1 LLTHEQIIKGCIKND
16 RKVQKELFERFSPKM
31 YGYCLR
37 YSVNAADAQDVLQEG
52 FIKVFEKIST
62 LKNPDQ
68 LEGWMSRIFIN
79 LAISRFRKNKIAP
92 NMLSTDDIDVADEAP
107 IEEMNELTPSEVLLK
122 MQELPELYR
131 TVLNLYAIDGH
142 SHREISQML
151 DITETN
157 SKSILSR
164 SRKMLRE
171 LISKKSQS

>member
-1 LLTHEQIIKGCIKND
+1 M
-16 RKVQKELFERFSPKM
+16 QKELFERFSPKM

-37 YSVNAADAQDVLQEG
+37 YSGNTADAQDVLQEG
-52 FIKVFEKIST
+52 FIKVFEKIGT

-68 LEGWMSRIFIN
+68 LEGWMSRVFIN

-92 NMLSTDDIDVADEAP
+92 NMLSTDDVDVADDAPMEA
-107 IEEMNELTPSEVLLK
+107 IEELSPAEVLLK

-171 LISKKSQS
+171 LISKKSQ

>member
-1 LLTHEQIIKGCIKND
+1 MLTHEQIIKGCIKND

-37 YSVNAADAQDVLQEG
+37 YSNNKADAQDVLQEG
-52 FIKVFEKIST
+52 FMKVFEKIST

-79 LAISRFRKNKIAP
+79 LAISRFRKSKVEP
-92 NMLSTDDIDVADEAP
+92 NMLSTDDIDVAEESP
-107 IEEMNELTPSEVLLK
+107 IEEFDELTPSEVLLK

-131 TVLNLYAIDGH
+131 TVLNLYAVDGH
-142 SHREISQML
+142 SHREIAQML

-171 LISKKSQS
+171 LFSHRPK

>member
-1 LLTHEQIIKGCIKND
+1 M
-16 RKVQKELFERFSPKM
+16 QKELFERFSPKM

-37 YSVNAADAQDVLQEG
+37 YSSNTADAQDVLQEG
-52 FIKVFEKIST
+52 FIKVFEKIGT

-68 LEGWMSRIFIN
+68 LEGWMSRVFIN

-92 NMLSTDDIDVADEAP
+92 NMLSTDDVDVADDAP
-107 IEEMNELTPSEVLLK
+107 MEEIEELSPAEVLLK

-171 LISKKSQS
+171 LISKKSQ

>member
-1 LLTHEQIIKGCIKND
+1 
-16 RKVQKELFERFSPKM
+16 M

-52 FIKVFEKIST
+52 FIKVFEKISS

-68 LEGWMSRIFIN
+68 LEGWMSRVFIN

-92 NMLSTDDIDVADEAP
+92 NMISTDEIDVADEAP
-107 IEEMNELTPSEVLLK
+107 SEEMNELTPSEVLSK

-171 LISKKSQS
+171 LISKSPNK

>member
-1 LLTHEQIIKGCIKND
+1 
-16 RKVQKELFERFSPKM
+16 VQKELFERFSPKM

-37 YSVNAADAQDVLQEG
+37 YSGNTADAQDVLQEG
-52 FIKVFEKIST
+52 FIKVFEKIGT

-68 LEGWMSRIFIN
+68 LEGWMSRVFIN
-79 LAISRFRKNKIAP
+79 LVISRFRKNKIAP
-92 NMLSTDDIDVADEAP
+92 NMLSTDDVDVVDDAP
-107 IEEMNELTPSEVLLK
+107 LEEIEELTPAEVLLK

-171 LISKKSQS
+171 LISKKSQ

>member
-1 LLTHEQIIKGCIKND
+1 
-16 RKVQKELFERFSPKM
+16 M
-31 YGYCLR
+31 
-37 YSVNAADAQDVLQEG
+37 
-52 FIKVFEKIST
+52 IST
-62 LKNPDQ
+62 D
-68 LEGWMSRIFIN
+68 E
-79 LAISRFRKNKIAP
+79 
-92 NMLSTDDIDVADEAP
+92 IDVADEAP
-107 IEEMNELTPSEVLLK
+107 SEEMKELTPTEVLSK

-171 LISKKSQS
+171 LISTSPNK

>member
-1 LLTHEQIIKGCIKND
+1 
-16 RKVQKELFERFSPKM
+16 
-31 YGYCLR
+31 
-37 YSVNAADAQDVLQEG
+37 
-52 FIKVFEKIST
+52 
-62 LKNPDQ
+62 
-68 LEGWMSRIFIN
+68 
-79 LAISRFRKNKIAP
+79 
-92 NMLSTDDIDVADEAP
+92 MLSTDDIDVADEAP
-107 IEEMNELTPSEVLLK
+107 IEEMNELTPSQVLLK